1 MAATVPVATGVTIS
15 GVVSVCAMLPDV
27 PVMVIVDAA
36 GVAELFD
43 VSVITLIPEVLAYEG
58 EAARYGLTL
67 FHQTG
72 ITDVDQWFSN
82 YTSADQAY
90 LLHFYRTCDKGE
102 FKNFWRENAPLVE
115 PKAIPPFKPKK
126 RVFRMD
132 GVVI

>member
-1 MAATVPVATGVTIS
+1 MRARLIWPAIQPPVDEA
-15 GVVSVCAMLPDV
+15 
-27 PVMVIVDAA
+27 
-36 GVAELFD
+36 
-43 VSVITLIPEVLAYEG
+43 LIPEVLAYEG

-115 PKAIPPFKPKK
+115 PKAILRLSRRNACFAWT
-126 RVFRMD
+126 VW
-132 GVVI
+132 